1 MGRHKRGEDV
11 NGWLIVDKPRGTGS
25 TDVVNFTRRFFNAR
39 KNGHCGTLDPFATGV
54 LPVAFG
60 EATRLI
66 PYVID
71 ADKEYEFV
79 LQWGEATSTGDPE
92 GDVIAASEKIPS
104 REEIL
109 AVLPSFIGRIE
120 QVPPVY
126 SAIKINGQR
135 AYTLARKGEAVEMPS
150 RMVEIYALELLEE
163 LPESRAKFRVSC
175 SKGTY
180 VRTLGQDIA
189 LRLGTVGHLKELR
202 RTKCGKFD
210 LKDAIKL
217 ETLKNMVHID
227 TLTEVLLPIET
238 YLRDIAVIAV
248 SEADAAKLKL
258 GQGLSPRAYGIENAD
273 AYDAVAVCSGKMVAI
288 VRIDNRKIAP
298 VRVFN
303 L

>member
-60 EATRLI
+60 EATKLI
-66 PYVID
+66 PYVTD

-120 QVPPVY
+120 QIPPVY
-126 SAIKINGQR
+126 SAIKIKR
-135 AYTLARKGEAVEMPS
+135 TARLYSG
-150 RMVEIYALELLEE
+150 
-163 LPESRAKFRVSC
+163 PERRGRGNAF
-175 SKGTY
+175 TY
-180 VRTLGQDIA
+180 G
-189 LRLGTVGHLKELR
+189 
-202 RTKCGKFD
+202 
-210 LKDAIKL
+210 
-217 ETLKNMVHID
+217 
-227 TLTEVLLPIET
+227 
-238 YLRDIAVIAV
+238 
-248 SEADAAKLKL
+248 
-258 GQGLSPRAYGIENAD
+258 
-273 AYDAVAVCSGKMVAI
+273 
-288 VRIDNRKIAP
+288 
-298 VRVFN
+298 
-303 L
+303 

>member
-60 EATRLI
+60 EATKLI
-66 PYVID
+66 PYVTD

-180 VRTLGQDIA
+180 VRTFGQDIA

-217 ETLKNMVHID
+217 ETLKIWCI
-227 TLTEVLLPIET
+227 LTP
-238 YLRDIAVIAV
+238 
-248 SEADAAKLKL
+248 
-258 GQGLSPRAYGIENAD
+258 
-273 AYDAVAVCSGKMVAI
+273 
-288 VRIDNRKIAP
+288 
-298 VRVFN
+298 
-303 L
+303 

>member
-60 EATRLI
+60 EATKLI
-66 PYVID
+66 PYV
-71 ADKEYEFV
+71 
-79 LQWGEATSTGDPE
+79 TSTGDPE

-163 LPESRAKFRVSC
+163 LSGNRAKFRVSC

-273 AYDAVAVCSGKMVAI
+273 AYDAVAVCGGKMVAI

>member
-1 MGRHKRGEDV
+1 
-11 NGWLIVDKPRGTGS
+11 
-25 TDVVNFTRRFFNAR
+25 
-39 KNGHCGTLDPFATGV
+39 
-54 LPVAFG
+54 
-60 EATRLI
+60 
-66 PYVID
+66 
-71 ADKEYEFV
+71 
-79 LQWGEATSTGDPE
+79 
-92 GDVIAASEKIPS
+92 
-104 REEIL
+104 
-109 AVLPSFIGRIE
+109 
-120 QVPPVY
+120 
-126 SAIKINGQR
+126 
-135 AYTLARKGEAVEMPS
+135 MPS

-163 LPESRAKFRVSC
+163 LSGNRAKFRASC

-189 LRLGTVGHLKELR
+189 LRLGTVGHLRELR

-273 AYDAVAVCSGKMVAI
+273 AYDAVAVCGGKMVAI

>member
-1 MGRHKRGEDV
+1 M
-11 NGWLIVDKPRGTGS
+11 
-25 TDVVNFTRRFFNAR
+25 
-39 KNGHCGTLDPFATGV
+39 

-60 EATRLI
+60 EATKLI
-66 PYVID
+66 PYVTD

-120 QVPPVY
+120 QIPPVY

-150 RMVEIYALELLEE
+150 RMVEIYALEL
-163 LPESRAKFRVSC
+163 PGGAFREPCEVSGKLFQGDVC
-175 SKGTY
+175 THA
-180 VRTLGQDIA
+180 RTGYCPA
-189 LRLGTVGHLKELR
+189 AGNR
-202 RTKCGKFD
+202 RTSERTAADKMQANFD

-258 GQGLSPRAYGIENAD
+258 GQGLSP
-273 AYDAVAVCSGKMVAI
+273 
-288 VRIDNRKIAP
+288 AP
-298 VRVFN
+298 TESKTPTRMT
-303 L
+303 LWWSAAGRWLR